1 MVNKKEAAMAGVVLD
16 EVHKVY
22 GDTVA
27 VRSVDLQV
35 APGEFVTLLG
45 PSGCGKTTCLR
56 MVAGFVEPT
65 AGRIMMAGRDVTH
78 VPPHRRDTGMVFQSY
93 ALFPHKTVAANV
105 AFGMR
110 VRGVSRSETDERTRE
125 ALRLVRLEQLAHRY
139 PSELSGGQ
147 KQRVA
152 LARAVVIRPQVLL
165 LDEPLGALD
174 LKLREELQVEIKRV
188 QSTLGITTM
197 FVTHDQGEAL
207 GMSDRVAVMRDGE
220 IVQIDTPNEL
230 YERPNSEYVANFVG
244 RTNLIEVL
252 VTGRNSDGFYSA
264 EAAGARGTTFKVAGQ
279 RHASFEVGERCL
291 LAARPENFTIG
302 AEQENVTPAT
312 ILDIIYRGSTWNVE
326 LSGARN
332 ETFSA
337 VVRSGGAV
345 PRKGELV
352 SLTWAP
358 SRCFLLKM
366 EKPAPAAGDAPARA

>member
-1 MVNKKEAAMAGVVLD
+1 MISEKVAAMAGVVLD

-78 VPPHRRDTGMVFQSY
+78 VPPHRRDAGMVFQSY

-110 VRGVSRSETDERTRE
+110 VRGVSRGETDERTRE
-125 ALRLVRLEQLAHRY
+125 ALRLVQLEHLAHRY

-252 VTGRNSDGFYSA
+252 VTSRNSDGFYSA
-264 EAAGARGTTFKVAGQ
+264 EAAGARGSTFKVAGQ

-291 LAARPENFTIG
+291 LAARPESFTIG
-302 AEQENVTPAT
+302 AEQENVTSAK

-337 VVRSGGAV
+337 VVRSGSAV

-366 EKPAPAAGDAPARA
+366 EKPAPAAGDAPAPA

>member
-1 MVNKKEAAMAGVVLD
+1 MAGVVLD

-207 GMSDRVAVMRDGE
+207 GMSDRVAVMRGGE
-220 IVQIDTPNEL
+220 IVQIDTPTAL
-230 YERPNSEYVANFVG
+230 YERPNSMYVANFVG
-244 RTNLIEVL
+244 RTNLIEVVL
-252 VTGRNSDGFYSA
+252 KDREGDNMRV
-264 EAAGARGTTFKVAGQ
+264 EANGATFSVVAGQ
-279 RHASFEVGERCL
+279 DANFAFGERCL
-291 LAARPENFTIG
+291 LATRPEHFVIG
-302 AEQENVTPAT
+302 QNDGNVLTANV
-312 ILDIIYRGSTWNVE
+312 LDVSYRGSIWNVE
-326 LSGARN
+326 LSGPRN
-332 ETFSA
+332 EPLNA
-337 VVRSGGAV
+337 
-345 PRKGELV
+345 
-352 SLTWAP
+352 
-358 SRCFLLKM
+358 
-366 EKPAPAAGDAPARA
+366 